1 VTRTPLKLDLAAA
14 RRLSVMAQML
24 SFPQP
29 RSIEDVVRGLGEV
42 QMDPTRAVA
51 RTEHLVLWSRL
62 GKRFRVADLERML
75 WDERSLFEYRAHIV
89 HVDDYAVHRES
100 MRRFAGGRTKS
111 DTRRVYWR
119 DWMQANAAFR
129 RYVLGELR
137 RRGPLRT
144 RELEDRA
151 VEGWRT
157 GGWNDDGK
165 STAMMLEILWARGEV
180 MIARREGQQRLWDLA
195 ERCVPV
201 DQPRLSKVELARR
214 VVEGHLLARG
224 VGTPVQIGRTFDG
237 RPTGWERA
245 LHALVRE
252 GVAIPA
258 RVSDLKGPWFVHA
271 DLLERS
277 FRPRTTLISPFDD
290 LVSDRDHTEQLF
302 GFRFRLEIYVPK
314 AKREYGYF
322 VLPILHGDRL
332 IGRIDPRFD
341 RAAEVLHVNAVY
353 AEQGAPG
360 DAGPAVRRTIDGL
373 GDWLGARDVRF
384 ARKVPSAWRAHL
396 T

>member
-1 VTRTPLKLDLAAA
+1 VSRTPLALTRQQA
-14 RRLSVMAQML
+14 RRLAVIGQML
-24 SFPQP
+24 SAPQP
-29 RSIEDVVRGLGEV
+29 RSIEEVVRGLGEV

-62 GKRFRVADLERML
+62 GKRFRVVDLERML
-75 WDERSLFEYRAHIV
+75 WEERSLFEYWAHIV
-89 HVDDYAVHRES
+89 HVDDYAIHRES
-100 MRRFAGGRTKS
+100 MRRLAKPPSGEPQ
-111 DTRRVYWR
+111 RRVYWR
-119 DWMQANAAFR
+119 DWLKANAAFR

-151 VEGWRT
+151 VEGWRK
-157 GGWNDDGK
+157 GGWSDDGK
-165 STAMMLEILWARGEV
+165 STAMMLEILWGQGEV
-180 MIARREGQQRLWDLA
+180 MIAGRDGQQRLWDLA

-201 DQPRLSKVELARR
+201 DQPRLSRGELARR
-214 VVEGHLLARG
+214 VVEAHLLARG
-224 VGTPVQIGRTFDG
+224 VATPNQIGRTFDG
-237 RPTGWERA
+237 RPPGWERA
-245 LHALVRE
+245 LQALARE
-252 GVAIPA
+252 DVAIPV
-258 RVSDLKGPWFVHA
+258 RVGDLKGPWYVHA

-277 FRPRTTLISPFDD
+277 FRPRTTLLSPFDD

-332 IGRIDPRFD
+332 IGRIDPTFD
-341 RAAEVLHVNAVY
+341 RTAGVLHVNAVY
-353 AEQGAPG
+353 AEEGAPT
-360 DAGPAVRRTIDGL
+360 DAGPAVRRTIEDL
-373 GDWLGARDVRF
+373 GDWLGADDIRF
-384 ARKVPSAWRAHL
+384 TRKVPTAWRSQL